1 MFADNVNLLKENN
14 RETLPY
20 AINWVLEVMQTKL
33 FMRLRLIIRMQE
45 KIRDVI
51 VITVSFEN
59 VAKLSHVFR
68 NYNIKSN
75 FISTNTLIKL
85 ISTNSAY
92 QLVQNILSSYLL
104 FKNLKIKIYRTV
116 VLLALY
122 NLFFTRWHFCWG
134 RHKTNVFFRSTA
146 QTTNCTQWTL
156 LPDQQNYDDT
166 PLYLIHN
173 ANCMSYLNKESQCA
187 PS

>member
-1 MFADNVNLLKENN
+1 
-14 RETLPY
+14 
-20 AINWVLEVMQTKL
+20 VMQTKL

-122 NLFFTRWHFCWG
+122 NLFFTR
-134 RHKTNVFFRSTA
+134 
-146 QTTNCTQWTL
+146 
-156 LPDQQNYDDT
+156 
-166 PLYLIHN
+166 
-173 ANCMSYLNKESQCA
+173 
-187 PS
+187 